1 MHLLVFSFWNHD
13 TCHLIWISHSQPLA
27 DKYVQRAK
35 WVEEQPEGSSSLR
48 DEWWDRRPGK
58 LLLWAHLQL
67 LWGRCPG
74 HPWMSEEQRV
84 SDGRPLHSWVQV
96 RKEKG
101 LYFCTWKGHTRN
113 VPSQT
118 NNILFIYYRT
128 TWPSDIFG
136 SPSED
141 EVQTLLNIYFRHQT
155 LGQTGTF
162 ALVGSKQDLT
172 EISVKLM
179 ELNGEIR
186 DMIRR
191 AQGYRAITA
200 FLPDSRVSGS
210 TLWWRSSS
218 LWHQLPH
225 SALFHASAPVLSGV
239 AAIISAINKY
249 SVLTPGNNQALY
261 IFVLGECQNVRASD
275 VQQYCCF
282 FRNMRDFAIAR
293 KLRLLLH

>member
-1 MHLLVFSFWNHD
+1 MSRELNELKSNLRVAAASVTNDEIAARESSCSEPTF
-13 TCHLIWISHSQPLA
+13 
-27 DKYVQRAK
+27 
-35 WVEEQPEGSSSLR
+35 SSS
-48 DEWWDRRPGK
+48 EV
-58 LLLWAHLQL
+58 A
-67 LWGRCPG
+67 
-74 HPWMSEEQRV
+74 
-84 SDGRPLHSWVQV
+84 VQAILECLKNNEFLTAI
-96 RKEKG
+96 RYIRECRWEKKKG
-101 LYFCTWKGHTRN
+101 LFFFMWKGHTRN

-118 NNILFIYYRT
+118 NNVLFIYDRT

-218 LWHQLPH
+218 VWHQLLH
-225 SALFHASAPVLSGV
+225 STLFQASPPVLSGV
-239 AAIISAINKY
+239 AAIISVVNKY
-249 SVLTPGNNQALY
+249 SAPSW
-261 IFVLGECQNVRASD
+261 E
-275 VQQYCCF
+275 
-282 FRNMRDFAIAR
+282 
-293 KLRLLLH
+293 